1 MNSSTTAPA
10 DHPAPTHPRSKGWL
24 TAVLRPAGTLDDT
37 AFGRL
42 LAELSA
48 TADMVVVDLDAV
60 RIPSLAAFLDAL
72 RPAAAR
78 LARPGRC
85 LLLVNAPGAL
95 DHALLVAG
103 VPAATL
109 AADTMRPPAQPPRT
123 DQSQPDATDPRPS
136 QEHRRLLR
144 SP

>member
-1 MNSSTTAPA
+1 M
-10 DHPAPTHPRSKGWL
+10 
-24 TAVLRPAGTLDDT
+24 LRPAGTLDDT

-60 RIPSLAAFLDAL
+60 RIPNLAAFLDAL

-95 DHALLVAG
+95 ELALLVAD
-103 VPAATL
+103 VHASTL
-109 AADTMRPPAQPPRT
+109 AANTLRPPA
-123 DQSQPDATDPRPS
+123 PS
-136 QEHRRLLR
+136 HRD
-144 SP
+144 